1 MLCQGSAIEQ
11 CRFGGDDVG
20 MSQELAYPFAPRSNR
35 YLRAGQFW
43 AVPLADNRLA
53 CGRVM
58 KVPAF
63 GLRDRV
69 GVQVGLLDWLGD
81 HPPAAEDIAGRGVL
95 EQGKTR
101 FETIANT
108 GGVVLGYRPLELDG
122 LVPADFDGT
131 EPGSVSRVW
140 GWHRIVG
147 LAEEYFSD

>member
-1 MLCQGSAIEQ
+1 
-11 CRFGGDDVG
+11 
-20 MSQELAYPFAPRSNR
+20 MSRELAYRFTPKSNR

-43 AVPLADNRLA
+43 AFALADERFA

-63 GLRDRV
+63 GPRDRV
-69 GVQVGLLDWLGD
+69 GVQVGLMDWVGD
-81 HPPAAEDIAGRGVL
+81 HLPAAEDITGRTVL
-95 EQGKTR
+95 EQGKSR

-108 GGVVLGYRPLELDG
+108 GGVVLGYRSLELDG
-122 LVPADFDGT
+122 LAPIDFDGT

-140 GWHRIVG
+140 GWHTIVK